1 MHLWLSR
8 KVDILQR
15 LIPHSRP
22 TYLSV
27 TYRGSILLDDYSHC
41 IFEPFESETDK
52 LHFS

>member
-1 MHLWLSR
+1 MYLWLSR

-15 LIPHSRP
+15 LIPHSRHACV
-22 TYLSV
+22 SV
-27 TYRGSILLDDYSHC
+27 TYSGSTLLDDYSHC